1 MKLPAYEH
9 KAQYY
14 ETDQMGII
22 HHSNYIRWFEEA
34 RVSLMEQMGV
44 GYDRMEAEGIMIPVL
59 AVACEYKSMTR
70 FGETVDIHTEITK
83 YDGIRLE
90 LSYEIMDHTTCELRC
105 RGSSRHCFMEKD
117 GGNLVSLKKSRPKFH
132 TLFMKAI
139 AEAE

>member
-44 GYDRMEAEGIMIPVL
+44 GYDRMEAEGIMSPVL
-59 AVACEYKSMTR
+59 AVTCEYKSMTR

-105 RGSSRHCFMEKD
+105 RASSRHCFMEKD

>member
-34 RVSLMEQMGV
+34 RVSLMEQIGV
-44 GYDRMEAEGIMIPVL
+44 GYDRMEAEGIMSPVL

-70 FGETVDIHTEITK
+70 FGDTVDIHTEITK

-90 LSYEIMDHTTCELRC
+90 LSYEITDHTTRELRC
-105 RGSSRHCFMEKD
+105 RGSSKNCFMEKE
-117 GGNLVSLKKSRPKFH
+117 GGNLVSLKKSRPTFH
-132 TLFMKAI
+132 TVFMKAI
-139 AEAE
+139 EEV